1 LAALSTPKPSN
12 MGEVTSTGTLSGAP
26 GRETAG
32 PVDPAG

>member
-1 LAALSTPKPSN
+1 